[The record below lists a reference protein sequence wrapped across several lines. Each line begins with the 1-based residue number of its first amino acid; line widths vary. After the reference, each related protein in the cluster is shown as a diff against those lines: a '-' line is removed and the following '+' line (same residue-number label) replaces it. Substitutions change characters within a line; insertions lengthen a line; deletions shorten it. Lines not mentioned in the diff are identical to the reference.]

1 MMHADWHL
9 GELLVL
15 QITLAYKMQQENRD
29 PGNMPGPWAG
39 PVVSTDQGLVKVS
52 VSQECWVKA
61 KNMIFWIRDSLR
73 ESDTIDHKMLESHR
87 GFLIYISRTY
97 LAITPYLKGIHLTLD
112 SWRPWRSE
120 DAWKL
125 SLAEIKTVLAA
136 KNITYPLNTAG
147 DKPPSKVKVAPLLH
161 DDVAALTLYLPQK
174 LHPAGQFIQRNAMK
188 L

>member
-1 MMHADWHL
+1 ML
-9 GELLVL
+9 G
-15 QITLAYKMQQENRD
+15 
-29 PGNMPGPWAG
+29 
-39 PVVSTDQGLVKVS
+39 QG
-52 VSQECWVKA
+52 

-73 ESDTIDHKMLESHR
+73 ESDTIDHKTLESHR

-125 SLAEIKTVLAA
+125 SLAEIKTALAA

-161 DDVAALTLYLPQK
+161 DDAAALTLLFAPETPPCRAV
-174 LHPAGQFIQRNAMK
+174 HPKKCYEALYVFGDASGSGFGSSLIIENVVHYRHGQWSNSFSKETCNFRELGNLVNAI
-188 L
+188 